1 MQGNLRAK
9 PTMSRASVPTS
20 ALSWAVA
27 RASDLK
33 AENREAVFDVLLEDK
48 FAERQQVAAGLR
60 EAGAHVAVVWEDHTP
75 VAVCTYTVPSG
86 PPRSGRARRE
96 LHVTALQV
104 VKAQRR
110 RKLGP
115 ALVRLLEHVAAEN
128 SCQEMLV
135 KAAEASRAE
144 GFWKHL
150 GFKRY
155 TGSTDVKSLWAKEGY
170 WAGNDEHGQLL
181 VALGAAV
188 ASPAD
193 ARTNFEAAMT
203 RVKRTAVPEAAA
215 GRRPSGTCL
224 LYTSPSPRD

>member
-1 MQGNLRAK
+1 MQRNLLRAK

-96 LHVTALQV
+96 LHVMALCI

-115 ALVRLLEHVAAEN
+115 ALVRLLEHVAAGLGGLAVLRRHE
-128 SCQEMLV
+128 ERG
-135 KAAEASRAE
+135 AGARAE
-144 GFWKHL
+144 EV
-150 GFKRY
+150 
-155 TGSTDVKSLWAKEGY
+155 DP
-170 WAGNDEHGQLL
+170 QLNRSVL
-181 VALGAAV
+181 
-188 ASPAD
+188 SQ
-193 ARTNFEAAMT
+193 R
-203 RVKRTAVPEAAA
+203 
-215 GRRPSGTCL
+215 
-224 LYTSPSPRD
+224 